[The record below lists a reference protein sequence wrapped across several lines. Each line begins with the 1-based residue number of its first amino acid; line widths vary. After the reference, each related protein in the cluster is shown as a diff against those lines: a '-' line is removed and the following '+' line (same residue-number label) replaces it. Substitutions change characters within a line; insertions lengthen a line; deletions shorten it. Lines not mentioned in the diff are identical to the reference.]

1 MTSNPAR
8 FVLQAAT
15 DRLAG
20 TAPAWAGGGLV
31 SKDEFMA
38 AIQAWRER
46 HPNREEAYLSVIPKH
61 VADSMALEGDTVDIE
76 FLREQLANL

>member
-1 MTSNPAR
+1 MSN
-8 FVLQAAT
+8 
-15 DRLAG
+15 D
-20 TAPAWAGGGLV
+20 
-31 SKDEFMA
+31 DFMA

-61 VADSMALEGDTVDIE
+61 VADSMALEGDPVDIE

>member
-1 MTSNPAR
+1 MSN
-8 FVLQAAT
+8 
-15 DRLAG
+15 D
-20 TAPAWAGGGLV
+20 
-31 SKDEFMA
+31 DFMA

-61 VADSMALEGDTVDIE
+61 VADSVALEGEIVDIA